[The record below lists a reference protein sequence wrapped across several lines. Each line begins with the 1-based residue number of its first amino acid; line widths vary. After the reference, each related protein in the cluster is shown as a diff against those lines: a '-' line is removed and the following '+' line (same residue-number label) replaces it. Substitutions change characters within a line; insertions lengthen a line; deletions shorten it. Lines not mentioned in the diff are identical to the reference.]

1 MQILI
6 TGGAG
11 FLGSHLANRLHR
23 DGHYV
28 RVLDNFSAGN
38 GRDLPPDIFVK
49 RGDVRDVPGLWALLQ
64 GVDVVYHM
72 AAMVSVPASV
82 LYPQVY
88 NDVNV
93 GGTVAL
99 LEACRDVG
107 VGRVILASSATVYGQ
122 PATLPVNESMPSQ
135 PTVPYA
141 VSKIAAENYLFTM
154 GRLVNFE
161 AVSLRI
167 FNAYGPGH
175 ILPPSHAP
183 VIPYMMQQ
191 VDQGASVVIY
201 GDGSQTRDFVY
212 MDDVTDALMAAA
224 TAEGVDQ
231 QTINIGSG
239 QETSINQLAGIIGEV
254 VGKKPRLLHNL
265 EEGGGVDRLFADI
278 SKAKKLLSFKPKTSL
293 PKGLE
298 MLYRQD
304 PLFQRERRDPTGS
317 GGRSG
322 SFLTEKP
329 MLNFVMGHWGNGR

>member
-1 MQILI
+1 MQILV

-11 FLGSHLANRLHR
+11 FLGSHLANRLHK

-28 RVLDNFSAGN
+28 RVLDNFTAGSGN
-38 GRDLPPDIFVK
+38 GLHPDIFVK

-64 GVDVVYHM
+64 GVDVVYHL

-82 LYPQVY
+82 LYPQAY

-107 VGRVILASSATVYGQ
+107 VGRVILASSATVYGR
-122 PATLPVNESMPSQ
+122 PTVLPVTESTPGQ

-175 ILPPSHAP
+175 NLPPSHAP

-191 VDQGASVVIY
+191 VNQGASVVIY

-212 MDDVTDALMAAA
+212 VDDVVDGLVSAA
-224 TAEGVDQ
+224 TAERVDQ

-239 QETSINQLAGIIGEV
+239 QETSINQLAELVGKV

-265 EEGGGVDRLFADI
+265 DVDRGVDRLFADI
-278 SKAKKLLSFKPKTSL
+278 GKARHLLNFKPKTSL
-293 PKGLE
+293 TKGLE
-298 MLYRQD
+298 MLYQQD
-304 PLFQRERRDPTGS
+304 PLFRRGGQDPNDSS
-317 GGRSG
+317 GRNRSP
-322 SFLTEKP
+322 FTETP
-329 MLNFVMGHWGNGR
+329 VLNFVMDHWGNGR